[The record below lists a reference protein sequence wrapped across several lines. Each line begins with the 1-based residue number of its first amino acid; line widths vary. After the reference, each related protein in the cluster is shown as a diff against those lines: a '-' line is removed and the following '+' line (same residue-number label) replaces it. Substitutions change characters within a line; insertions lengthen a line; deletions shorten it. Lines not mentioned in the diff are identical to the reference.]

1 VTDPTPEDA
10 CRVTSAALGELAMT
24 ARRFTTGLH
33 HFVYEVELPERRTV
47 VMRMTRPSER
57 PHMRNAVMLSRQL
70 RPLGVPLPRLLA
82 ADTEAPLP
90 WMMLERLPGVD
101 LWEVVGALPDASL
114 TQISGHVAAAQAIAA
129 RTPTAGRY
137 GFSPTPEGA
146 PFTRWSEL
154 VAADIE
160 RSRGRIV
167 TAGLFD
173 PAHVER
179 IERIRSSLV
188 RDLDAIPATP
198 FLHDTT
204 TKNVIVNSAG
214 DFSGIVDVDDLCFG
228 DPRFVTAL
236 TEVALR
242 ANDLPAT
249 YAHHLMDAA
258 GWADDHLNRLYV
270 AVIFLGF
277 MSEHGQ
283 RFNDNQRPSSP
294 EARQKLLALYEDA
307 LNGL

>member
-1 VTDPTPEDA
+1 MTDPTPEDA
-10 CRVTSAALGELAMT
+10 CRVTSAALGEPALS

-33 HFVYEVELPERRTV
+33 HFVYEVELPEHRTV

-57 PHMRNAVMLSRQL
+57 PFMRSAVMLSEQL

-90 WMMLERLPGVD
+90 WMLLERLPGVD
-101 LWEVVGALPDASL
+101 LWEVVGGLRDASL
-114 TQISGHVAAAQAIAA
+114 KVIAGHVAAAQAIAA

-137 GFSPTPEGA
+137 GFSATPEGA
-146 PFTRWSEL
+146 PYTRWSEL
-154 VAADIE
+154 LAADIE

-167 TAGLFD
+167 SARLFD

-179 IERIRSSLV
+179 IERIRSRLV
-188 RDLDAIPATP
+188 GILDAIPATP

-204 TKNVIVNSAG
+204 TKNVIVTPGG

-242 ANDLPAT
+242 AHNLPAT
-249 YAHHLMDAA
+249 YAHYLMDAA

-307 LNGL
+307 LIGL

>member
-1 VTDPTPEDA
+1 VSDPSTEDA
-10 CRVTSAALGELAMT
+10 CRVTGMALGEGAIG

-33 HFVYEVELPERRTV
+33 HFVYEVELAGGRTV

-57 PHMRNAVMLSRQL
+57 QFMQQAVMLSNQL

-82 ADTEAPLP
+82 SDTDAPFP
-90 WMMLERLPGVD
+90 WMLLERLPGVD
-101 LWEVVGALPDASL
+101 LWEAVGSL
-114 TQISGHVAAAQAIAA
+114 TDDSLRHIAGKVAAAQAIAVT
-129 RTPTAGRY
+129 TPTAGRY
-137 GFSPTPEGA
+137 GFSATPEGA
-146 PFTRWSEL
+146 PFTGWSEL

-167 TAGLFD
+167 NAGLFD

-179 IERIRSSLV
+179 IERIRLKL
-188 RDLDAIPATP
+188 RTELDAIPATP

-204 TKNVIVNSAG
+204 TKNVIVTTDGTFA
-214 DFSGIVDVDDLCFG
+214 GIVDVDDLCYG

-242 ANDLPAT
+242 ANGLPAT
-249 YAHHLMDAA
+249 YSNYLMEAT
-258 GWADDHLNRLYV
+258 GWEDDSLNRLYV

-283 RFNDNQRPSSP
+283 AYNGNMRPSQP
-294 EARQKLLALYEDA
+294 EARAKLLGLYEDA
-307 LNGL
+307 LRDL